1 MIKVSNK
8 VLNRILDMA
17 ASKLADRVA
26 QVDVDAVRIQDIVV
40 ERVASEIMES
50 RYDMADIRDRAV
62 QVILDSVDTDEI
74 RGDVVEY
81 FVDNLDMSEVY
92 DRIVD
97 NVECGPMSVAELAAT
112 VLAERVAQSID
123 DDTIDE

>member
-26 QVDVDAVRIQDIVV
+26 QVDVDTLRIEDTVV
-40 ERVASEIMES
+40 DRIAMDFIDS
-50 RYDMADIRDRAV
+50 RHAMADIRSRAI
-62 QVILDSVDTDEI
+62 QVIVDSVDTDEI
-74 RGDVVEY
+74 RGDVVAY

-97 NVECGPMSVAELAAT
+97 DVECGPVSVAELAAT